1 MMINSVI
8 NCINYMQ
15 RLKMSSHSF
24 WPSYESQA
32 SPYSLRYLYAFAF
45 KNDLFA
51 KYLIKTIQTIQYVAV
66 GMAAGPIGQI
76 RGYLDPREKLE
87 RVRNRRLGI
96 EIEITEIQRNQHEGQ
111 NSAAV
116 FNVSDQKV
124 IRLEF
129 NPSKAQKNN
138 PKS

>member
-1 MMINSVI
+1 M
-8 NCINYMQ
+8 
-15 RLKMSSHSF
+15 
-24 WPSYESQA
+24 
-32 SPYSLRYLYAFAF
+32 
-45 KNDLFA
+45 
-51 KYLIKTIQTIQYVAV
+51 KTTQTIQYVAV

-96 EIEITEIQRNQHEGQ
+96 ELEITEIQRNQHEGQ

-124 IRLEF
+124 IHLEF